1 MQPCY
6 VALRQAHDLELISR
20 LEAEVLFIGHNATIN
35 MGYAKLT
42 IPRRDS
48 NLDRP
53 DHDLIN
59 KRIRLLGYGTQLDLS
74 YVDKTN

>member
-1 MQPCY
+1 ME
-6 VALRQAHDLELISR
+6 VKSR
-20 LEAEVLFIGHNATIN
+20 LEVEGYVLFIGHNATIN

-48 NLDRP
+48 NSDCP

-59 KRIRLLGYGTQLDLS
+59 KRIILLGYGTQLDLS
-74 YVDKTN
+74 FVDKTN

>member
-1 MQPCY
+1 
-6 VALRQAHDLELISR
+6 
-20 LEAEVLFIGHNATIN
+20 